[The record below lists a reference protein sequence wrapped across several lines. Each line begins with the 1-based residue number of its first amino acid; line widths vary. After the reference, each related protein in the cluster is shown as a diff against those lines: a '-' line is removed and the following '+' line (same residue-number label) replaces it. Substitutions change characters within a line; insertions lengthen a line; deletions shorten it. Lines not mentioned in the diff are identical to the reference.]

1 MNIVRQTMLAPGH
14 VDDLFLSPHPDDVC
28 FSVGYLASRR
38 AAGRLLTVFPGSYYR
53 VEPGLRSPL
62 NTDATTAE
70 RLGED
75 VAFGEACGLRSR
87 FLKFNDAMARNQPV
101 FGLQNVHRVTEAI
114 QDRLCRSLVG
124 PRVGVGAAVRPWL
137 FCPVGIGGHVDHV
150 AVLLVVLKNLQMLT
164 RFYRVAFYED
174 LYYASFP
181 EWRTTG
187 LTAFFKLLNGQR
199 VERVDFP
206 LDEEGRATKLGL
218 ISHYRSQLTPE
229 MTTIEAYAPAV
240 PGPSMPHEAVWLF
253 EVDIESMKASA
264 SLS

>member
-1 MNIVRQTMLAPGH
+1 MLARGH
-14 VDDLFLSPHPDDVC
+14 ADDLFLSPHPDDVC
-28 FSVGYLASRR
+28 FSIGYLASRR
-38 AAGRLLTVFPGSYYR
+38 AEGRLLTVFPGSYYR
-53 VEPGLRSPL
+53 VEPGLRSPQ
-62 NTDATTAE
+62 NIRTTTAV

-75 VAFGEACGLRSR
+75 AAFGVACGLRPR

-101 FGLQNVHRVTEAI
+101 FGLQNVHQVVGVI

-124 PRVGVGAAVRPWL
+124 SRGSEGAIVRPWL

-181 EWRTTG
+181 KWRSTG

-199 VERVDFP
+199 LERVDFP
-206 LDEEGRATKLGL
+206 LDEEGRASKLGL
-218 ISHYRSQLTPE
+218 ISLYRSQLTPE
-229 MTTIEAYAPAV
+229 ISTIEAYSPAV

-264 SLS
+264 SPS